1 MHSMLEGILDNVKTK
16 LEVVL
21 DNAYNKFVL
30 EVFAN
35 ERRRKNE
42 ESYPIYEPSWAFF
55 LIPVTSIIDLS
66 WVHMLAF
73 IVCTSMYLE
82 RTRQPTIKERFYV
95 SINFA
100 LGKGPMNGMSCTM
113 QPILET

>member
-1 MHSMLEGILDNVKTK
+1 MLEGMLDNVKTK
-16 LEVVL
+16 LEVML
-21 DNAYNKFVL
+21 DNVYNKLVL
-30 EVFAN
+30 EVSAA

-55 LIPVTSIIDLS
+55 VIPVTSIIDLS
-66 WVHMLAF
+66 RVHVLGF

-82 RTRQPTIKERFYV
+82 WTRQPTVKERFYV
-95 SINFA
+95 SINCA
-100 LGKGPMNGMSCTM
+100 LKKGSINGMCCTM